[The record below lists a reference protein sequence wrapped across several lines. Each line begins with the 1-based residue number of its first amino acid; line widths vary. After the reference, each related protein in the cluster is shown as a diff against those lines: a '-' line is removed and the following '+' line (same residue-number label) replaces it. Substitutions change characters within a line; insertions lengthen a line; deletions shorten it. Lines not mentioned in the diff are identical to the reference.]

1 MKRHH
6 LTHAEEVKGGHD
18 SHMHHKKM
26 HDHHMSEAKKHMS
39 HMHKMA
45 KQGKNARLDESL
57 GERRGKESSKKQSMA
72 SRRHESR
79 GAKK

>member
-1 MKRHH
+1 MKHH
-6 LTHAEEVKGGHD
+6 LTHHEEVEGGKH

-45 KQGKNARLDESL
+45 KGHHHVTAHDKAMDRKNLMKAR
-57 GERRGKESSKKQSMA
+57 K
-72 SRRHESR
+72 
-79 GAKK
+79 AK